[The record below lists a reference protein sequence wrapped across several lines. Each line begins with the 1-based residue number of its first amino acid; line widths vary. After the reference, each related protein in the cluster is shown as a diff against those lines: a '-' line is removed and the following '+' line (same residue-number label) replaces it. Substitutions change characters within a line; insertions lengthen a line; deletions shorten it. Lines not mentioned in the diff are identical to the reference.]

1 MNFQGKMHPSR
12 NLACCNSNAD
22 THKDNV
28 YDYLHLLNL
37 NFKNAH
43 QKSMGS
49 QEFLAR
55 TEQLN
60 FYRLIYH

>member
-28 YDYLHLLNL
+28 YGYLHLLNL
-37 NFKNAH
+37 NLKNAH
-43 QKSMGS
+43 QQSIGS

-55 TEQLN
+55 TE
-60 FYRLIYH
+60 